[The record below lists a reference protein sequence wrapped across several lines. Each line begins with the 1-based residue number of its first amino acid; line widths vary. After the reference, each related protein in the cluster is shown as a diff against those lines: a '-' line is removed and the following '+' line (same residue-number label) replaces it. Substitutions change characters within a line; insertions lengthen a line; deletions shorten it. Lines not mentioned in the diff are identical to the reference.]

1 MAGKFTTRK
10 SQNVNFLLVIST
22 RQSYLKV
29 LRVTFCKI
37 HLGVG
42 WKKFGPPNFF
52 AILVVFSTLI
62 PMVTFDLNEMYFSLS
77 YSNPKLR
84 F

>member
-1 MAGKFTTRK
+1 MHA
-10 SQNVNFLLVIST
+10 
-22 RQSYLKV
+22 

-37 HLGVG
+37 HLYTIMRLDG
-42 WKKFGPPNFF
+42 KNFDPLIFF
-52 AILVVFSTLI
+52 AILGVFSTLI
-62 PMVTFDLNEMYFSLS
+62 PMVTFDLNEMYFSVS